1 MSALTDLSQALAATV
16 QSAGA
21 AVVRVEGRRRIPA
34 SGIVWSA
41 DGVIITAHHV
51 VEADE
56 GLHVGLP
63 DGETVSAELVG
74 RDHTTDIALLRTQGS
89 KLTVPRWMETDDVRV
104 GHLVLAL
111 GRPGDSVLATMGI
124 VSALDGGWRT
134 PAGGMLDHYLQTDVV
149 MYPGFSG
156 GPLVD
161 VEGHVIGLNSSGL
174 LRGVSL
180 TVGVKSL
187 RQIAE
192 MLLKHGRVRR
202 GYLGVGAQPVR
213 LPAAAQAEI
222 GREVGLLLV
231 SVEAESP
238 AEKGGL
244 ILGDVIIGIEDQAVE
259 TLDDLMAGLGGDR
272 IGQPTRMTV
281 LRGGVSK
288 QITVEPG
295 ERPEWRPRWKRGSRG

>member
-1 MSALTDLSQALAATV
+1 MSMLSDMSQALASTV
-16 QSAGA
+16 QSAGVVA
-21 AVVRVEGRRRIPA
+21 VRVEGRRRIPA
-34 SGIVWSA
+34 TGVVWSA
-41 DGVIITAHHV
+41 DGLIITAHHV
-51 VEADE
+51 VESDE
-56 GLHVGLP
+56 DIRVGLP
-63 DGETVSAELVG
+63 DGEAIPAELVG
-74 RDHTTDIALLRTQGS
+74 RDHTTDLALLRTQARDLS
-89 KLTVPRWMETDDVRV
+89 VPHWRETDDVKV

-161 VEGHVIGLNSSGL
+161 VDGRVIGLNTSGL

-180 TVGVKSL
+180 TIGVKSL
-187 RQIAE
+187 RQVSE
-192 MLLKHGRVRR
+192 MLLTHGRVRR

-213 LPAAAQAEI
+213 LPAAAQAEL
-222 GREVGLLLV
+222 GREVGLLLA
-231 SVEAESP
+231 SVEPESP

-244 ILGDVIIGIEDQAVE
+244 MLGDVIIALEDERVE

-272 IGQPTRMTV
+272 IGRPTTITV
-281 LRGGVSK
+281 LRGGLVTRV
-288 QITVEPG
+288 TVEPG
-295 ERPEWRPRWKRGSRG
+295 ERPEWRPRWKRGSKG

>member
-1 MSALTDLSQALAATV
+1 
-16 QSAGA
+16 
-21 AVVRVEGRRRIPA
+21 
-34 SGIVWSA
+34 
-41 DGVIITAHHV
+41 VIITAHHV

-56 GLHVGLP
+56 GLRVGLP

-89 KLTVPRWMETDDVRV
+89 KLTVPRWMETDNVRV

-180 TVGVKSL
+180 TVGVNSL